1 MPNTFGSDDYGYPV
15 RQNGTMSIWVCGEVL
30 IDLIPVAAG
39 SSDRAPHVGGG
50 PANTA
55 KALARLGHEV
65 HFIDGI
71 SSDAYGVMSRD
82 ELLADD
88 VKLDLAQTSELPTA
102 LAIVSIDANASAS
115 YEFKLE
121 NTATFD
127 FNLDWLPDPSRYK
140 PNVLH
145 IGTLA
150 TVIQPGA
157 DELYDW
163 ALQVAEFA
171 PIVFDPNIR
180 PAVMANRDLYEAA
193 VEKWAAISS
202 VIKVSDDDV
211 AWLFPDASFDDV
223 AERWVRDGAALVVIT
238 RGSQGLIGFTADG
251 AVEVPGVKIEV
262 ADTVG
267 AGDTVGAIIVE
278 AMVEKGIMALTGDVL
293 QDVLHRA
300 AKAAGI
306 TCSRPGAQPPY
317 KHELK

>member
-1 MPNTFGSDDYGYPV
+1 
-15 RQNGTMSIWVCGEVL
+15 MSIWVCGEVL
-30 IDLIPVAAG
+30 IDLIPVAPG
-39 SSDRAPHVGGG
+39 SNDRAPHVGGG

-55 KALARLGHEV
+55 KALARLGHDV

-71 SSDAYGVMSRD
+71 STDAYGEMSRD
-82 ELLADD
+82 ELLADE
-88 VKLDLAQTSELPTA
+88 VKLDLAKSSDLPTA
-102 LAIVSIDANASAS
+102 LAIVSLNENGGAS
-115 YEFKLE
+115 YEFKLDD
-121 NTATFD
+121 TATFD
-127 FNLDWLPDPSRYK
+127 FSLDWLPDPSKYK

-145 IGTLA
+145 IGTLV

-157 DELYDW
+157 DVLYDW

-180 PAVMANRDLYEAA
+180 PAVMGDRDLYEAA

-211 AWLFPDASFDDV
+211 AWLFPDQSLDDV

-238 RGSQGLIGFTADG
+238 RGSEGLIGFTADG
-251 AVEVPGVKIEV
+251 AVEVPGVKILV

-267 AGDTVGAIIVE
+267 AGDTVGAIVVE

-300 AKAAGI
+300 AKAAAI
-306 TCSRPGAQPPY
+306 TCSRPGANPPY

>member
-1 MPNTFGSDDYGYPV
+1 
-15 RQNGTMSIWVCGEVL
+15 MSIWVCGEVL
-30 IDLIPVAAG
+30 IDLIPVAPG
-39 SSDRAPHVGGG
+39 SNDRAPHVGGG

-55 KALARLGHEV
+55 KALARLGHDV

-71 SSDAYGVMSRD
+71 STDAYGEMSRD
-82 ELLADD
+82 ELIADE
-88 VKLDLAQTSELPTA
+88 VKLDLAKSSDLPTA
-102 LAIVSIDANASAS
+102 LAIVSLNENGGAS
-115 YEFKLE
+115 YEFKLD

-127 FNLDWLPDPSRYK
+127 FSLDWLPDPSKYK

-145 IGTLA
+145 IGTLV

-157 DELYDW
+157 DVLYDW

-180 PAVMANRDLYEAA
+180 PAVMGDRDLYEAA

-211 AWLFPDASFDDV
+211 AWLFPDQSLDDV

-238 RGSQGLIGFTADG
+238 RGSEGLIGFTADG
-251 AVEVPGVKIEV
+251 AVEVPGVKVVV

-278 AMVEKGIMALTGDVL
+278 AMMEKGIMALTGDVL

-300 AKAAGI
+300 AKAAAI
-306 TCSRPGAQPPY
+306 TCSRPGANPPY